1 MAEKYQVVGPPG
13 CGKTTYVKG
22 QVERAV
28 AAFGGRE
35 VMICSL
41 TRAAAAEVRGRKVP
55 VPDQNVGTLH
65 SFAYRALGCP
75 ELAETKLKE
84 WNEAFP
90 KMALSPSKGISAPED
105 DREDD
110 AGQGGEAPG
119 DECHE
124 QMNLLR
130 HWQRDRVLW
139 PVKVRSFA
147 EAWEGWLEETG
158 RVDFTGLIE
167 QAAANCDYAPC
178 RPLALFVD
186 EAQDLSRLEVSLIAK
201 WSAECSKVVLVGDPA
216 QALYEWRAAE
226 PEGFYGVGDANHR
239 RILAQSYRVPQ
250 MAHAAATRWGRT
262 LLEGIEYRPTEQRG
276 SLDQGRTSMR
286 YADGVADMVEEHLG
300 DSESGSLMLQA
311 LCSYMLRPLI
321 SVLRKRGVPFHNPQR
336 THRGDWNPLGARKG
350 TSTVDRLL
358 AFVTDE
364 QSADTARS
372 WLPMLASK
380 GVLKTGAKEALKG
393 DLGEREI
400 IDLFVSQ
407 DVAERAFSGDLE
419 WLLDHAAK
427 EFRERLAYPLSVL
440 KIRGADALKSAPRVM
455 VGTFHS
461 FKGGEADHVV
471 VAPDL
476 SPAAYREHYTTKG
489 LGVRRAFYVALTRT
503 RDRLTVLQ
511 PSDPRS
517 VQLL

>member
-13 CGKTTYVKG
+13 CGKTTYIKG
-22 QVERAV
+22 QVERA
-28 AAFGGRE
+28 ASTFGGRE

-75 ELAETKLKE
+75 ELAETKLDE
-84 WNEAFP
+84 WNAAYP
-90 KMALSPSKGISAPED
+90 RWRLSPSKGIGSPED

-110 AGQGGEAPG
+110 GPAGGEAPG
-119 DECHE
+119 DPLHD
-124 QMNLLR
+124 QLGLYR
-130 HWQRDRVLW
+130 HWQRDPTLW
-139 PVKVRSFA
+139 RQDVAAFA
-147 EAWEGWLEETG
+147 KAWNGWMEETG
-158 RVDFTGLIE
+158 RLDFTGLIE
-167 QAAANCDYAPC
+167 QAAATCDYPPC

-201 WSAECSKVVLVGDPA
+201 WSAECSTVVLVGDPA

-226 PEGFYGVGDANHR
+226 PEGFFDVGDAKHR
-239 RILAQSYRVPQ
+239 RVLAQSYRVPEV
-250 MAHAAATRWGRT
+250 AHAAATRWGKV
-262 LLEGIEYRPTEQRG
+262 LLEGIEYRPTAKRG
-276 SLDQGRTSMR
+276 DLEHANVSMR
-286 YADGVADMVEEHLG
+286 YAEGLADLAEEHMG
-300 DSESGSLMLQA
+300 DPGSGRLMIQA

-321 SVLRKRGVPFHNPQR
+321 AVLRKRGVPFFNPQR

-350 TSTVDRLL
+350 VSTVDRLL

-364 QSADTARS
+364 QDADTARK
-372 WLPMLASK
+372 WMPMLASK
-380 GVLKTGAKEALKG
+380 GVLKPGAKEALKG
-393 DLGEREI
+393 ELDERGI
-400 IDLFVSQ
+400 IDQFVSRE
-407 DVAERAFSGDLE
+407 VAEKAFSGDVD
-419 WLLDHAAK
+419 WLKDHVGK
-427 EFRERLAYPLSVL
+427 EYRERLGYPLSVL
-440 KIRGADALKSAPRVM
+440 KLRGAEALKSEPRVM

-476 SPAAYREHYTTKG
+476 SPAAFREHYTTKG

-503 RDRLTVLQ
+503 RDRLTILQ
-511 PSDPRS
+511 PSDMRS
-517 VQLL
+517 VSLA